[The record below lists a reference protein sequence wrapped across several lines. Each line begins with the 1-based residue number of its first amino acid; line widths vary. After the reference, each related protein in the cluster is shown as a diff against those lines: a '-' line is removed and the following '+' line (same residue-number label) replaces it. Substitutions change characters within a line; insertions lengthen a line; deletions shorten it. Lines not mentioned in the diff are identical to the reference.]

1 MTTTNANQSQ
11 QPLTADERDAIIAD
25 ISDTHKDVRGFRPT
39 YSVLKAMSDADLLA
53 RQAQLDNEL
62 RALLAR

>member
-11 QPLTADERDAIIAD
+11 QPLTAEEREAIIAD

-39 YSVLKAMSDADLLA
+39 YSVLKAMSDADLLDREA
-53 RQAQLDNEL
+53 KISNEL